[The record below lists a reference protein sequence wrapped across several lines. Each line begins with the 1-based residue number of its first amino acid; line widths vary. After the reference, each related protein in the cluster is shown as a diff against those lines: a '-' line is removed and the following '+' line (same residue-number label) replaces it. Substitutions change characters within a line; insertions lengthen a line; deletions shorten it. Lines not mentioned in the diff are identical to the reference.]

1 MTTKIIAAEELTLGP
16 LLGLEGESIYTVCFV
31 TPNTVDTAKVL
42 VNGQGHDAQAIA
54 SLYSGRFWRA
64 HIELTIPDQAST
76 IAYTIELDKQ
86 QTSNKQ
92 GQTEWHFY
100 QPGRD
105 DNARFAYASCNGFS
119 DLKLMNSTEKPN
131 ALWEELLLQHNNKP
145 FSALLMGG
153 DQVYAD
159 SIWTVVPTLREW
171 NSLPLKEKIKRKAN
185 KTMVEQLDRFYST
198 LYCERWSKGPVAAAL
213 ASIPNVMMW
222 DDHDIIDGWG
232 SFPAELQECDVFRA
246 IYRAAAKHFEV
257 FQLRGIEQSK
267 SRINQSS
274 PPTHYSTGFRFR
286 GNTVLA
292 MDHRSERTIQQVMS
306 PQHWSDIHAF
316 LESTRKGALMVL
328 SAVPVIYRDFS
339 FVENAFDATPWEEE
353 LSDDLKDHWRA
364 REHQGERA
372 KLIMRL
378 LSNARNR
385 SGHTVILSGDVH
397 VGCLGVATDKSQ
409 TRVVNIHQVVSS
421 GIVHPAPTHIQ
432 WMGILA
438 TTNDRKEQLD
448 ENGEICTEMLKPF
461 GAGTYFRT
469 RNFVIL
475 ERGDDQKLWV
485 NWICENG
492 EKPVYPLN

>member
-1 MTTKIIAAEELTLGP
+1 MTTEQLTLGP
-16 LLGLEGESIYTVCFV
+16 LLGLEGESSYTVCFV
-31 TPNTVDTAKVL
+31 TPSHTNSARVL
-42 VNGQGHDAQAIA
+42 VNGQVHSAHKIA
-54 SLYSGRFWRA
+54 NLYSGAFWRA
-64 HIELTIPDQAST
+64 NIELPVPVIGRS
-76 IAYTIELDKQ
+76 IAYSIETDGKPGC
-86 QTSNKQ
+86 NKQ
-92 GQTEWHFY
+92 GQAEWRFY
-100 QPGRD
+100 QPGENE
-105 DNARFAYASCNGFS
+105 NARFAYASCNGFS
-119 DLKLMNSTEKPN
+119 DLKLMNATKAPN
-131 ALWEELLLQHNNKP
+131 AMWEQLVQMHQSKP

-159 SIWTVVPTLREW
+159 SIWTVLPSLREW
-171 NSLPLKEKIKRKAN
+171 NSLPLEEKTKRKST
-185 KTMVEQLDRFYST
+185 KTMLEQLDRFYST
-198 LYCERWSKGPVAAAL
+198 LYCERWSREPVATAL

-232 SFPAELQECDVFRA
+232 SFPAELQQCEVFQA
-246 IYRAAAKHFEV
+246 IYKAAAKHFEV
-257 FQLRGIEQSK
+257 FQLRGVEHNK

-274 PPTHYSTGFRFR
+274 PVSHYSIGFHFR

-306 PQHWSDIHAF
+306 QKHWSEINAF
-316 LESTRKGALMVL
+316 LDTVKHGDFMLL
-328 SAVPVIYRDFS
+328 SAVPVVYRDFS
-339 FVENAFDATPWEEE
+339 FVEHAFDATPWEEE

-372 KLIMRL
+372 RLIMRL
-378 LSNARNR
+378 LTNTRDR
-385 SGHTVILSGDVH
+385 EGRTVILSGDVH
-397 VGCLGVATDKSQ
+397 VGCLGVVTDKSQ
-409 TRVVNIHQVVSS
+409 AKTVNVHQVVSS

-448 ENGEICTEMLKPF
+448 ENGHICAEMLKPC

-469 RNFVIL
+469 RNFVTL
-475 ERGDDQKLWV
+475 EKGSDQKLWV